1 MSEKV
6 VKTEIFSLKRENLRL
21 RQVMEIKDAMIRWQA
36 EQMLLRNA
44 AIQRLMD
51 NKKGQTRLGS
61 LVEAIINVSIGF
73 VVALITQWLVFP
85 LFGLQVSLGENLLI
99 GSIFTAVSVV
109 RSYAVRRFFN
119 WLGRKWK

>member
-6 VKTEIFSLKRENLRL
+6 VKTEIFSLKRDNLRL
-21 RQVMEIKDAMIRWQA
+21 RQVMELKDAMIRWQA
-36 EQMLLRNA
+36 EQILLRNA

-99 GSIFTAVSVV
+99 GGIFTAVSVV